1 MELARSAAAVP
12 QDEAQPWIPR
22 LPSDKTQHG
31 QREARLGDGVS
42 IGTVVVG
49 CCYRAGILSCP
60 SPVLQEDAALTRDL
74 RFRPEMAGPAPG
86 N

>member
-49 CCYRAGILSCP
+49 ML
-60 SPVLQEDAALTRDL
+60 LQSGHSIVSLTRL
-74 RFRPEMAGPAPG
+74 AGRCSPHSGPAFQA
-86 N
+86 